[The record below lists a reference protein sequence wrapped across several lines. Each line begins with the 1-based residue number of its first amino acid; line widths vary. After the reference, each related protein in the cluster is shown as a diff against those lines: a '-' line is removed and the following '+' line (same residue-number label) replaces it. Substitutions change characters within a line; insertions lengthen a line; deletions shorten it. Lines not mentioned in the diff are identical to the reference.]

1 MKKTVYILMFAAM
14 LATGLVSCS
23 KFDDM
28 SKNPY
33 ALDQDL
39 APAEGFIH
47 PIMFKTEYNMLG
59 VFRNITIMLMQYGVS
74 VSSENASI
82 VIDNYEVPE
91 GVVDDM
97 WTTFYPQLGNAIAMY
112 DKAVKENNAP
122 MQAVAM
128 ILQSLLIT
136 QITDT
141 YGDVPFSEAGRF
153 AVSDDLGTYTT
164 AYDTQKSI
172 YCKVV
177 CMLEEANSLLD
188 AWEKN
193 EDASKPT
200 LSPVCDLTYKGDLS
214 KWRRFG
220 NSLYARVLM
229 RIAMKV
235 IEEDGGILTLGDEKY
250 GAIGVQTKLAELYN
264 CFSTNSGKYPQMR
277 SRADRPMIHFS
288 QDNEVENTPFYGWT
302 NGAWHS
308 VGVCDYMLR
317 QMLDYTEAVDL
328 HGNTIYKYKASTGGA
343 GGHAEDPRY
352 DCFWRKAF
360 GIPVHMLNEARVA
373 YMAEHV
379 SAGEGNSLVGRLPNG
394 SVESSIT
401 KAMYDLKNAEYY
413 PMMQYSELLFIYA
426 EVGARGWA
434 AAISDMTS
442 YQALFRS
449 AVQESILEWNP
460 DVTASSSE
468 VTKYLTYV
476 TNGKKWSGSKFSASN
491 AIEAI
496 LSEKWISTF
505 FIGIESW
512 CDYRR
517 TGYPLL
523 KTNGPAAGN
532 DKILPTRLRYPS
544 DEQYR
549 NPVSYPDALNR
560 WLGGT
565 NNLQTDMW
573 WASTAESKANR
584 LLGRQ

>member
-1 MKKTVYILMFAAM
+1 MKKTVYILILAAM
-14 LATGLVSCS
+14 LIPGLVSCS

-33 ALDQDL
+33 ALYQKD
-39 APAEGFIH
+39 APAEGYIH
-47 PIMFKTEYNMLG
+47 PIMFKTQYNLLG
-59 VFRNITIMLMQYGVS
+59 MFRNNTIMLMQYGVS
-74 VSSENASI
+74 VNSETSSR

-91 GVVDDM
+91 GIVDDM
-97 WTTFYPQLGNAIAMY
+97 WTSFYPQFGNATAMY

-128 ILQSLLIT
+128 ILKSFLIT
-136 QITDT
+136 QLTDT

-153 AVSDDLGTYTT
+153 AISNDLGKYTT

-177 CMLEEANSLLD
+177 CMLEEANELLRD
-188 AWEKN
+188 WELS
-193 EDASKPT
+193 EDALKPT
-200 LSPVCDLTYKGDLS
+200 LSPVCDLTFKGDLN

-235 IEEDGGILTLGDEKY
+235 IEEDMGVLTLGDNKY
-250 GAIGVQTKLAELYN
+250 GAIGIQYKLGELYS
-264 CFSTNSGKYPQMR
+264 CWSTDSGNYPQMR

-288 QDNEVENTPFYGWT
+288 QENEIENTPFYGWT
-302 NGAWHS
+302 NGSWHS

-317 QMLDYTEAVDL
+317 QMLDYTVATDN
-328 HGNTIYKYKASTGGA
+328 HGITVYNYKASSA
-343 GGHAEDPRY
+343 GGHIEDPRY
-352 DCFWRKAF
+352 DCFWRKTF
-360 GIPVHMLNEARVA
+360 GMPAHLLNEDRVNF
-373 YMAEHV
+373 MAEHV
-379 SAGEGNSLVGRLPNG
+379 SASEGNSRVGRLPNG
-394 SVESSIT
+394 AVSSGIT
-401 KAMYDLKNAEYY
+401 GRMYDLKNAEYY
-413 PMMQYSELLFIYA
+413 PMMQYSELAFIYA
-426 EVGARGWA
+426 EAGARGWIP
-434 AAISDMTS
+434 AISDIVN
-442 YQALFRS
+442 YQALLRT

-460 DVTASSSE
+460 YVTANSSE
-468 VTKYLTYV
+468 VRSYLDWV
-476 TNGKKWSGSKFSASN
+476 TNGKKWSGTKFTSSN

-496 LSEKWISTF
+496 LTEKWVASF
-505 FIGIESW
+505 FVGIESW

-517 TGYPLL
+517 TGFPLL

-532 DKILPTRLRYPS
+532 GQILPTRMRYPS

-549 NPVSYPDALNR
+549 NPVSYPEALNR

-565 NNLQTDMW
+565 NNLQSDMW
-573 WASTAESKANR
+573 WASTEESKANR